1 MLQCNLGVIGAGN
14 MANAIIEGILKKEV
28 LSASDIHVYDIDSSK
43 LSAIANKTG
52 IIPAKNNIDLVKN
65 CKVFIIAVKPHIYD
79 KVLEEIVDYISHDH
93 LLISIAAGISTDY
106 IKAKTSNRCKVVRV
120 MPNTPVLVGEG
131 MSVVCITHEIDNNQR
146 GIVNKIKDY
155 INFFLNSCFYYE
167 SWTPFRQGQIKAY
180 SFTAISNST
189 ARTKNS
195 ESAIPSDSQF
205 TI

>member
-1 MLQCNLGVIGAGN
+1 

-120 MPNTPVLVGEG
+120 MPNTPVLVGE
-131 MSVVCITHEIDNNQR
+131 E
-146 GIVNKIKDY
+146 
-155 INFFLNSCFYYE
+155 
-167 SWTPFRQGQIKAY
+167 
-180 SFTAISNST
+180 
-189 ARTKNS
+189 
-195 ESAIPSDSQF
+195 
-205 TI
+205 